1 MGKPGSFSKKLANS
15 TISVTLR
22 DDYEMCDSIHGIDYT
37 IKDDQFLS
45 MLNGRYYYDNNGE
58 MKLLDERKD
67 KHLVGKTL
75 RFRSPITCNSKEG
88 ICKYCYGHMFD
99 INQSM
104 FSAGTLASLKITEPI
119 GQGILSSKHSQSTS
133 SSELQFTEGYDDVF
147 ETTSSV
153 VSLREESS
161 LDANMYIKLGEV
173 SVEES
178 DDSETYYI
186 QCFDLVDEKGNLVR
200 HIEEASGAR
209 LYLNEKLLQM
219 YKNKLRSRSADPL
232 FSLEDLD
239 DADSL
244 FTIEVK
250 NKELTEPL
258 KVFTKILN
266 SRDHG
271 GASSLSELAQLFAEK
286 LLQMNIRYEFVHAE
300 MILRSLI
307 RKRTNNLEVPD
318 FSAAGNPE
326 DYQVLKLDDALFHNP
341 SVLVGMSYGYL
352 RRALMSPEL
361 YQKTAPG
368 PFDSL
373 AVSALSEY
381 L

>member
-1 MGKPGSFSKKLANS
+1 M
-15 TISVTLR
+15 
-22 DDYEMCDSIHGIDYT
+22 
-37 IKDDQFLS
+37 
-45 MLNGRYYYDNNGE
+45 
-58 MKLLDERKD
+58 
-67 KHLVGKTL
+67 
-75 RFRSPITCNSKEG
+75 
-88 ICKYCYGHMFD
+88 
-99 INQSM
+99 
-104 FSAGTLASLKITEPI
+104 
-119 GQGILSSKHSQSTS
+119 
-133 SSELQFTEGYDDVF
+133 F

-250 NKELTEPL
+250 NKELTEP
-258 KVFTKILN
+258 
-266 SRDHG
+266 
-271 GASSLSELAQLFAEK
+271 
-286 LLQMNIRYEFVHAE
+286 
-300 MILRSLI
+300 
-307 RKRTNNLEVPD
+307 
-318 FSAAGNPE
+318 
-326 DYQVLKLDDALFHNP
+326 
-341 SVLVGMSYGYL
+341 
-352 RRALMSPEL
+352 
-361 YQKTAPG
+361 
-368 PFDSL
+368 
-373 AVSALSEY
+373 
-381 L
+381 